1 MGGPRGLAGGLGLAT
16 LAAAA
21 AGLRAPGAGGGRDP
35 FEDAELEA
43 GLRRRRA
50 AEAGARE
57 VLRELAGSPE
67 GERRAALP
75 ALERV
80 LFEGASG
87 AERRRY
93 LAKYGCCAWT
103 EEGLREAAALGPLL
117 EVGAGAGRW
126 ADALAE
132 GHGADV
138 LAFDLCAPPGC
149 VPPGGEAGVSPRVKL
164 GDGVAEAARH
174 PERALLLVYP
184 TAALAERSLAAYG
197 GETVVYVGEGRGGT
211 NGSPAFF
218 DRLLR
223 DFAPTGPALRLAP
236 FPGGYE
242 KMWVLRR
249 REAPRDSAP
258 ASDTRKA

>member
-1 MGGPRGLAGGLGLAT
+1 M
-16 LAAAA
+16 
-21 AGLRAPGAGGGRDP
+21 
-35 FEDAELEA
+35 
-43 GLRRRRA
+43 
-50 AEAGARE
+50 
-57 VLRELAGSPE
+57 
-67 GERRAALP
+67 
-75 ALERV
+75 
-80 LFEGASG
+80 
-87 AERRRY
+87 
-93 LAKYGCCAWT
+93 
-103 EEGLREAAALGPLL
+103 GPLL

-197 GETVVYVGEGRGGT
+197 GETVVYVGEGRGGS